1 MKMVLIVASKR
12 DVAGMNI
19 ARKLIENYG
28 FKETYETFNG
38 NLVYLK
44 IVKNR
49 EVKLVFVNEEPIYTQ
64 FITEHFQPELIVYIS
79 RHSSRS
85 GKPTLTVHTPG
96 NLTEEASFGG
106 IPRKISVSPA
116 SAMKNALKE
125 MMRLKKEWNLQY
137 EVSYEC
143 THHGPS
149 LDVPTMFVELGSTIV
164 QWRDLKAAEAIA
176 HAAMKAVEEQES
188 YPALLGIGGPH
199 YNRKFTKIALS
210 QDVAFGHMI
219 PKHVISRI
227 GLEILKQCVDR
238 TVEKVEKAV
247 LDWKGIKGADK
258 DKLLVML
265 EKIGLITEKIG

>member
-143 THHGPS
+143 T
-149 LDVPTMFVELGSTIV
+149 
-164 QWRDLKAAEAIA
+164 Q
-176 HAAMKAVEEQES
+176 
-188 YPALLGIGGPH
+188 
-199 YNRKFTKIALS
+199 
-210 QDVAFGHMI
+210 
-219 PKHVISRI
+219 
-227 GLEILKQCVDR
+227 KQ
-238 TVEKVEKAV
+238 
-247 LDWKGIKGADK
+247 
-258 DKLLVML
+258 
-265 EKIGLITEKIG
+265 

>member
-176 HAAMKAVEEQES
+176 HA
-188 YPALLGIGGPH
+188 
-199 YNRKFTKIALS
+199 FTKIALS